1 MTRRLASGAHRARW
15 VAAAFVCFFCA
26 PAGAQ
31 SFGQAVDQARVG
43 LDRTTRLPL
52 EIIWL
57 QSEIQAD
64 MWRAP
69 ALANALQGCTRTGA
83 PREGCAVSVRSA
95 WRYSFDAGAGAQ
107 PAPIVISSLAVAGA
121 PFAKGRLNL
130 SGSGRV
136 FLVTSDTGDAAVK
149 APAGVILLAAGSTVQ
164 LVDAAYPSIQI
175 EVSAPQD
182 RPLFLGN
189 LAAAEVGRIFA
200 LLMPRTVQS
209 ASAADVLPLGRIALR
224 TREARDDMQV
234 ALAAP
239 ATQAEPAPRMPVALA
254 EPLDRVTATTAPQDL
269 PILVLDTMPVAAAE
283 PIRSAA
289 APVEETSALLVLD
302 GMPAAIREA
311 ASEPAPIVADAKDIL
326 ILDSMPA
333 ALVAKAAEKRA
344 EPRKEILIAS
354 TPAPGAIPALSSEL
368 SKLRAEVEAEIA
380 RDNARMAEAL
390 QGHGSRHF
398 RFGS

>member
-15 VAAAFVCFFCA
+15 VAAAFACFFCA

-31 SFGQAVDQARVG
+31 SFGQAIDEVRVG
-43 LDRTTRLPL
+43 LDRAARLPL

-95 WRYSFDAGAGAQ
+95 WRYSFDAGAGVQ

-136 FLVTSDTGDAAVK
+136 FLVTSDASDAAVK

-182 RPLFLGN
+182 RPVFLGN
-189 LAAAEVGRIFA
+189 LAAAEIGRIFA
-200 LLMPRTVQS
+200 LLVPRRTLS
-209 ASAADVLPLGRIALR
+209 ASAADLLETGRVALR
-224 TREARDDMQV
+224 ARESASEMQV
-234 ALAAP
+234 ALAPPVTAIEKP
-239 ATQAEPAPRMPVALA
+239 ASMPVALA
-254 EPLDRVTATTAPQDL
+254 ERIDAAPRKTDDRA
-269 PILVLDTMPVAAAE
+269 PILILDTMPVALLQ
-283 PIRSAA
+283 PLHAA
-289 APVEETSALLVLD
+289 APVEQASTLLVLD
-302 GMPAAIREA
+302 GMPAAIRDA
-311 ASEPAPIVADAKDIL
+311 ASEPAQVVAEVDDIL
-326 ILDSMPA
+326 VLDSMPA
-333 ALVAKAAEKRA
+333 AVAAPEKPA
-344 EPRKEILIAS
+344 VARKEIVIAS
-354 TPAPGAIPALSSEL
+354 APAPGAMPALSPEL
-368 SKLRAEVEAEIA
+368 AKLRAEVEAEIA

-390 QGHGSRHF
+390 QGRSARHY